1 MVRKRIWFHRMV
13 IITAVS
19 LLFVVSSFSIYS
31 NEVPTQLSV
40 SDLKAGVVDNTVQ
53 LRDMDHTIDQ
63 LYEAQDGLLSAQVML
78 LLYGSY
84 MSYGGELRSGIFYDD
99 VKPALIT
106 PEQLGV
112 QIETL
117 VNAKENIIANL
128 HYTVDMLLS
137 QRRLLTSQVSMYDEL
152 IDQTSKRLEVIRT
165 NYSLGNVT
173 SNAVKEAELN
183 LENLKHNR
191 EKMLNQIK
199 MMELQLVALAGIEYE
214 EGIQITGK
222 VTSNSP
228 GELLS
233 FEEYLEI
240 AESSNKDFYLN
251 EISLEQLYAEEELIE
266 KYKRF
271 VLHTDQ
277 MDIKHRIMEAETKS
291 YEDRQALY
299 TNVMNGYK
307 ELQVYEYDVMIQE
320 EKFEANKKLLKDMQV
335 MKEQG
340 LVTELDIMNFE
351 IQVVQSEMSLQ
362 ATVENRN
369 LAYQRFESLVSYGIP
384 IQGGF

>member
-1 MVRKRIWFHRMV
+1 MV